1 MSRNRSL
8 VTAFAAV
15 ALFGACGGAPHGVP
29 VRVII
34 PKGSTFKE
42 ATDSLERAKLVSWP
56 RIFRLYGRFTGGDRN
71 IKPGTYLLKHDTP
84 WPDIVS
90 ALNGGKG
97 LVNSITVP
105 EGFSLRQIV
114 PLMSRKLSVPA
125 DSVAA
130 AVRDTALLSRLDL
143 PNETLEGYL
152 FPDTYAFP
160 EGTTA
165 RQAVREMVQ
174 RFEREWKP
182 AWDARLPELKINR
195 NDLVTM
201 ASIVEK
207 EAIRPEERPVIA
219 AVYYN
224 RLRKGM
230 LLQADPTV
238 QYALP
243 QHVGRVLY
251 RDLKVES
258 PYNTYV
264 HTGLPPG
271 PIASPGAPSLA
282 AAANP
287 ASVPYLFFVA
297 APDGH
302 HEFRMTFAEHTAAI
316 RKIRGIAA
324 PIPPPSRPPPVKVAP
339 APAKRAAVR
348 RTTTARKAPAKR
360 PPPKTTATTRKKKPA
375 TR

>member
-1 MSRNRSL
+1 MSRNRSVAL
-8 VTAFAAV
+8 ACAFAAI
-15 ALFGACGGAPHGVP
+15 FGACGGTPHGVP

-42 ATDSLERAKLVSWP
+42 ATDSLARAKLVSWP
-56 RIFRLYGRFTGGDRN
+56 RFFRLYGRATGGDRN
-71 IKPGTYLLKHDTP
+71 IKPGTYLLKQDTP
-84 WPDIVS
+84 WSDLVS

-97 LVNSITVP
+97 LVNSMTVP
-105 EGFSLRQIV
+105 EGFSLRQII
-114 PLMSRKLSVPA
+114 PLMSRTLSVPI

-143 PNETLEGYL
+143 PNPTLEGYL

-160 EGTTA
+160 DGTTA
-165 RQAVREMVQ
+165 RQAVREMVE

-182 AWDARLPELKINR
+182 AWEARLPELKINR

-207 EAIRPEERPVIA
+207 EAIKPEERPVIA

-251 RDLKVES
+251 RDLRIES

-264 HTGLPPG
+264 HPGLPPG

-287 ASVPYLFFVA
+287 AEVPYLFFVA

-302 HEFRMTFAEHTAAI
+302 HEFRMTFAEHTAVI
-316 RKIRGIAA
+316 RKLRGI
-324 PIPPPSRPPPVKVAP
+324 PEPPPRPPPVRATTPSKQKAT
-339 APAKRAAVR
+339 AK
-348 RTTTARKAPAKR
+348 KAPA
-360 PPPKTTATTRKKKPA
+360 TR
-375 TR
+375 R